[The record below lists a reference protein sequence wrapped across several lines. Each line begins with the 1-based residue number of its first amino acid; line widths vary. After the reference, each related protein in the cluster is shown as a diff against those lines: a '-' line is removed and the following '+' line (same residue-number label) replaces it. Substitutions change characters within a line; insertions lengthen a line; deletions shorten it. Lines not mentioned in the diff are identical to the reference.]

1 MSLFMKKKIE
11 DYRRLITKTNPN
23 SPISEQFKIIRA
35 GIEFAGID
43 HTYQTILVTSSEA
56 MSGKSTVSANLAIV
70 YAQKGKKTLLIDA
83 DMRKPTIHNTF
94 MKSNK
99 MGLSIALTEELE
111 ITKICQKTDVKNLY
125 VLTSGIIPP
134 NPNELL
140 SSNRMRLLLR
150 QLKKNFDIII
160 IDTPPI
166 TFVSDALVL
175 APQADGV
182 LLVVRNKVTSK
193 EKIRQTIKQ
202 IGITR
207 VPIIGAVFN
216 RDLEKLNSKYY
227 YAEK

>member
-1 MSLFMKKKIE
+1 MKKKIK
-11 DYRRLITKTNPN
+11 DNRRLITKSNPN
-23 SPISEQFKIIRA
+23 SPISEQFKIVRA

-43 HTYQTILVTSSEA
+43 HAYQTILITSPEA
-56 MSGKSTVSANLAIV
+56 TSGKSTVAANLSIV

-94 MKSNK
+94 MKSNTK
-99 MGLSIALTEELE
+99 GLSITLTEELE
-111 ITKICQKTDVKNLY
+111 ITKSYQKTDIQNLY

-140 SSNRMRLLLR
+140 SSNRMSILLN
-150 QLKKNFDIII
+150 QLKKIFDIII

-175 APQADGV
+175 MPQVDGV
-182 LLVVRNKVTSK
+182 LLVVRNRVTSK
-193 EKIRQTIKQ
+193 DKFRETIKQ

-207 VPIIGAVFN
+207 IPIIGVVFN
-216 RDLEKLNSKYY
+216 RDVEKLNSKYY
-227 YAEK
+227 YSEK

>member
-1 MSLFMKKKIE
+1 MKKKIGNN
-11 DYRRLITKTNPN
+11 RRLITKSNPN
-23 SPISEQFKIIRA
+23 SPISEQFKIIRS

-43 HTYQTILVTSSEA
+43 QPYQTIIVTSSEA

-70 YAQKGKKTLLIDA
+70 YAQKGKKTLLIDG

-94 MKSNK
+94 MKSNEI
-99 MGLSIALTEELE
+99 GLSIALTEELE
-111 ITKICQKTDVKNLY
+111 IPQFCQKTEIQNLY

-140 SSNRMRLLLR
+140 GSKRMETVLEE
-150 QLKKNFDIII
+150 LKKEFDIII

-166 TFVSDALVL
+166 AFVSDALVL
-175 APQADGV
+175 APQVDGV

-193 EKIRQTIKQ
+193 DKIRQTIKQ
-202 IGITR
+202 VSMTR

-216 RDLEKLNSKYY
+216 RDAEKLNSKYY